1 MLGYCT
7 CLSFFSPKKAMPI
20 SVISPV
26 GYFYFIFLTIYN
38 YQLLKAFPPKHLENS
53 SAQWAIFLIQNLI
66 FFWGGG
72 GLHSATLTNYYN
84 HFPKSICR
92 EFISPEGYFLTNW
105 IKDCLFLGH
114 M

>member
-38 YQLLKAFPPKHLENS
+38 YQLLKAFPTNHLENS
-53 SAQWAIFLIQNLI
+53 SAQWAIFLIQNLS
-66 FFWGGG
+66 FFGGG
-72 GLHSATLTNYYN
+72 ERSTQCYTYKLLQS
-84 HFPKSICR
+84 FPQKH
-92 EFISPEGYFLTNW
+92 L
-105 IKDCLFLGH
+105 
-114 M
+114 